1 MSVLAA
7 LVGKPS
13 EFYVMNKTAAR
24 LRPHVLSN
32 LEAAVSAWRQ
42 NNVPA
47 AWEHLA
53 RAHILSQPAAGLH
66 TRVHLAMLTLGLR
79 QRDWREV
86 LGQLVRVSIAAIGSW
101 TGRYPLGNT
110 GLGRDPMLL
119 PMSVPADLAEIL
131 AEERH

>member
-1 MSVLAA
+1 
-7 LVGKPS
+7 
-13 EFYVMNKTAAR
+13 MNRTTAR
-24 LRPHVLSN
+24 LRPHVLSS
-32 LEAAVSAWRQ
+32 LEAAASARRS
-42 NNVPA
+42 NDVPA

-66 TRVHLAMLTLGLR
+66 TRVHLAMLGLGLH

-86 LGQLVRVSIAAIGSW
+86 LAQLLRVGVAAIGSW

-119 PMSVPADLAEIL
+119 AMSVPDDIAAIL
-131 AEERH
+131 AEKPR